1 MARCAP
7 GGHAL
12 YSTGPEI
19 LAAAR
24 QDCVRMGRVFSFHLA
39 ESPEETQM
47 LTTGDG
53 PARLFYDMRLPP
65 GWTAPACAPWPM
77 P

>member
-19 LAAAR
+19 LSAAR
-24 QDCVRMGRVFSFHLA
+24 QDCSRMGRVFSFHLA
-39 ESPEETQM
+39 ESPEETQL
-47 LTTGDG
+47 LTSGSGPLRDLYAGDYG
-53 PARLFYDMRLPP
+53 FVYSA
-65 GWTAPACAPWPM
+65 
-77 P
+77 